1 MFTTLAVRRA
11 GLLCLAP
18 LFAAAPSMALA
29 AGAATADSAPL
40 VRLQRGVAP
49 TGGGHGTPDRVARDE
64 LSPEQREAIW
74 RDLRNSLRTL
84 PPRSESLSTDAAA
97 AVVQPK
103 LDWPLRLSAQAS
115 DPDYH
120 GISNFV
126 DRNPAFPNQILDY
139 NCGARSYD
147 TSGGYNHQGVDYFT
161 WPFSWLKMS
170 QKTVEIIAAAP
181 GRIIYKADG
190 NFDQSCGFNGNPW
203 NAVYLEH
210 DDGSIAW
217 YGHMKNGS
225 LTAKVV
231 GDRVARGEYL
241 GAVGSSGNS
250 TGPHLHMELYDASGA
265 LADPYAGSCNA
276 LANAWWKSQR
286 PYADSA
292 INQVTTGWAAVSFGT
307 CPAIESPNIRD
318 SFPLGSRVFFTS
330 FYHDQQAG
338 QVSSHSLTRPDGSVY
353 SSWTH
358 TSPGTYAASWWYWY
372 FDLPASGPAGTWK
385 YSTTFQGKTFDRYF
399 NFGGTTS
406 VKVKV
411 PNGGEVYAVGATV
424 PVKWSSNIGGEL
436 RVELWRQGAFV
447 STLFNA
453 TPNDGKQNWTIP
465 AGTAPGNYKI
475 RVIDLA
481 DETVLDDSNRTF
493 QIQ

>member
-1 MFTTLAVRRA
+1 
-11 GLLCLAP
+11 
-18 LFAAAPSMALA
+18 
-29 AGAATADSAPL
+29 
-40 VRLQRGVAP
+40 
-49 TGGGHGTPDRVARDE
+49 
-64 LSPEQREAIW
+64 
-74 RDLRNSLRTL
+74 
-84 PPRSESLSTDAAA
+84 
-97 AVVQPK
+97 VVQPT

-120 GISNFV
+120 GISNCV
-126 DRNPAFPNQILDY
+126 DRNPAYPNQILDY
-139 NCGARSYD
+139 NCGARSDD
-147 TSGGYNHQGVDYFT
+147 TSGGHNHQGVDCFT
-161 WPFSWLKMS
+161 WPFGWLKMS
-170 QKTVEIIAAAP
+170 QKTVEIIAAVP

-190 NFDQSCGFNGNPW
+190 NFDQSCGFNNNPW

-225 LTAKVV
+225 LTTKVV

-250 TGPHLHMELYDASGA
+250 SGPHLHMELYDAAGA
-265 LADPYAGSCNA
+265 LADPHAGSCNA
-276 LANAWWKSQR
+276 LAKVWWKSQR
-286 PYADSA
+286 RDADSA
-292 INQVTTGWAAVSFGT
+292 INQVTTGGA
-307 CPAIESPNIRD
+307 
-318 SFPLGSRVFFTS
+318 
-330 FYHDQQAG
+330 
-338 QVSSHSLTRPDGSVY
+338 
-353 SSWTH
+353 
-358 TSPGTYAASWWYWY
+358 AAS
-372 FDLPASGPAGTWK
+372 FVTWK

-399 NFGGTTS
+399 NFGGTMT

-411 PNGGEVYAVGATV
+411 PNGGEVYALGATV
-424 PVKWSSNIGGEL
+424 PVKWSSNIGGQL

-447 STLFNA
+447 NTLFNA
-453 TPNDGKQNWTIP
+453 TPNDGKQNWMIP